1 MKKNPTVKLFIRS
14 NKQIQDLMA
23 SKGFNNIRLADAVGV
38 NASYVSSII
47 NGHKNSGRITA
58 FRIARELGVEVDD
71 IFLLKPLTKVI
82 QNNPA
87 RRWGNG

>member
-23 SKGFNNIRLADAVGV
+23 SKGFNNIRLADEVGV

-58 FRIARELGVEVDD
+58 FKIARELGVEVDD
-71 IFLLKPLTKVI
+71 IFFTQIVDKSYTKTT
-82 QNNPA
+82 QL
-87 RRWGNG
+87 GGE

>member
-38 NASYVSSII
+38 KASYISSII
-47 NGHKNSGRITA
+47 NGRKNSGRITA
-58 FRIARELGVEVDD
+58 FRIARQLGVEVDD
-71 IFLLKPLTKVI
+71 IFFTQSVDKSYTK
-82 QNNPA
+82 QPS
-87 RRWGNG
+87 